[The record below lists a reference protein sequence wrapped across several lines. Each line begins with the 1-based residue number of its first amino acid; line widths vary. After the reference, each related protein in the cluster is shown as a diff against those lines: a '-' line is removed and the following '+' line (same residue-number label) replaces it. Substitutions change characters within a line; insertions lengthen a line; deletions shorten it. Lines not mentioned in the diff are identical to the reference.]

1 MSGLYDLLRRY
12 VDDGTVPGAV
22 ALVARGGRTET
33 VAAGTFEFGGGPPMR
48 EDTLFRLASITKPV
62 MAAAL
67 LTLVD
72 EGRLALD
79 EPVKGRLPELA
90 APRVVR
96 TPWADPDDVVP
107 ARRDVTVEDLLTFR
121 AGHGFP
127 EDFSLPAVRQLF
139 GTLQKS
145 GLDPRYTP
153 APDTWMDRL
162 SRIPMVRHPGEAWL
176 YNTASDVQGVL
187 AARVSGQPL
196 PEFLAERVLEPL
208 GMTDTAFWVPAG
220 RLDRLPTLYRPGE
233 GGTPEVMDP
242 PDGQWSEPPAFPSGA
257 GGLVST
263 AGDWLAFARMLL
275 AGGTAEG
282 RRVLSEEA
290 VRRMTTDHLTPGQR
304 ASCGLFLEGQ
314 GWGYGGA
321 VDVERIHPWNVPG
334 RYGWVGGSG
343 TSAHLVPADGTVS
356 VLLTQMAMAGPTP
369 PALMR
374 DFWRLA
380 ATA

>member
-1 MSGLYDLLRRY
+1 MSDLYDLLRRY

-22 ALVARGGRTET
+22 ALVARGGRVET
-33 VAAGTFEFGGGPPMR
+33 VAAGTFAFGGGSPMR

-79 EPVKGRLPELA
+79 EPVKGWLPELA

-96 TPWADPDDVVP
+96 TPQADLDDVVP

-121 AGHGFP
+121 SGHGFP
-127 EDFSLPAVRQLF
+127 DDFSLPALQPLF
-139 GTLQKS
+139 TTLKS
-145 GLDPRYTP
+145 GLDPAQVP
-153 APDTWMDRL
+153 APDAWMDHL
-162 SRIPMVRHPGEAWL
+162 SRIPMLRHPGEAWL
-176 YNTASDVQGVL
+176 YNTGSDIQGVL

-196 PEFLAERVLEPL
+196 PEFMAERVLEPL
-208 GMTDTAFWVPAG
+208 GMSDTTFWVPAD
-220 RLDRLPTLYRPGE
+220 RLDRLPPLHRPGAQ
-233 GGTPEVMDP
+233 GVAEVMDA
-242 PDGQWSEPPAFPSGA
+242 PDGQWSAPPAFPSGA

-263 AGDWLAFARMLL
+263 ARDWLAFARMVL
-275 AGGTAEG
+275 AKGMADG
-282 RRVLSEEA
+282 RRVLSEES
-290 VRRMTTDHLTPGQR
+290 VHRMTTDHLTPGQR

-321 VDVERIHPWNVPG
+321 VDVDRVTPWNVPG

-343 TSAHLVPADGTVS
+343 TSAHLIPADGTVA
-356 VLLTQMAMAGPTP
+356 VLLTQMTMTGPTP

-374 DFWRLA
+374 DFWRL
-380 ATA
+380 TAKR

>member
-33 VAAGTFEFGGGPPMR
+33 VAAGTFEFGGGSPMR
-48 EDTLFRLASITKPV
+48 QDTLFRLASITKPV

-79 EPVKGRLPELA
+79 EPVKGWLPELA

-96 TPWADPDDVVP
+96 TPEADPDDVVP
-107 ARRDVTVEDLLTFR
+107 ARRDVTVEDLLTSR

-127 EDFSLPAVRQLF
+127 EDFSLPAVQQLF

-153 APDTWMDRL
+153 APDEWMDRL
-162 SRIPMVRHPGEAWL
+162 SRIPMVRQPGEAWL

-220 RLDRLPTLYRPGE
+220 RLDRLPTFYRPGAE
-233 GGTPEVMDP
+233 GVPEVMDP

-263 AGDWLAFARMLL
+263 ARDWLAFARMLL

-290 VRRMTTDHLTPGQR
+290 VLRMTTDHLTPGQR

-314 GWGYGGA
+314 GWGYGGS
-321 VDVERIHPWNVPG
+321 VDVERVRPWNVPG

-356 VLLTQMAMAGPTP
+356 VLLTQMAMTGPTP

-374 DFWRLA
+374 DFWQLTA
-380 ATA
+380 AA

>member
-1 MSGLYDLLRRY
+1 MSGLYDLLRQY

-22 ALVARGGRTET
+22 ALVARGKRVET
-33 VAAGTFEFGGGPPMR
+33 AAAGTFEFGGGSPMR
-48 EDTLFRLASITKPV
+48 EDTLFRLASVTKPV

-79 EPVKGRLPELA
+79 EPVKGWLPELA

-96 TPWADPDDVVP
+96 TPDADLDDVVP

-127 EDFSLPAVRQLF
+127 DDFSLPAVQQLF
-139 GTLQKS
+139 GVLQKS
-145 GLDPRYTP
+145 GLEPRHTP
-153 APDTWMDRL
+153 APDEWMDRL

-176 YNTASDVQGVL
+176 YNTSSDVQGVL
-187 AARVSGQPL
+187 AARVSGKPL

-208 GMTDTAFWVPAG
+208 KMTDTAFSVPG
-220 RLDRLPTLYRPGE
+220 DRIGRLPTFYRPGAA
-233 GGTPEVMDP
+233 GAPEVVDTA
-242 PDGQWSEPPAFPSGA
+242 DGQWSEPPAFPSGA

-263 AGDWLAFARMLL
+263 ARDWLAFARMLL
-275 AGGTAEG
+275 AGGTADG
-282 RRVLSEEA
+282 RRVLSEDS
-290 VRRMTTDHLTPGQR
+290 VRRMTTDHLTPAQR

-314 GWGYGGA
+314 GWGYGGS
-321 VDVERIHPWNVPG
+321 VDVDRAAPWNVPG

-343 TSAHLVPADGTVS
+343 TAAHLIPADGTVT
-356 VLLTQMAMAGPTP
+356 VLLTQMSMTGPTP
-369 PALMR
+369 TALMR

-380 ATA
+380 AKG